1 MRSLVASLALVAASV
16 IGLPAHAQDKPR
28 SLEGTWELVAAR
40 NVPADP
46 NFSLAKTRQIKIIT
60 KTHFA
65 FLSQDR
71 LPAKPT
77 AAQLAA
83 AAKSFNAGG
92 GTYKLEG
99 DAYTEH
105 IEFFVVP
112 KFVGASITFKV
123 KWEGDEWI
131 QTGTLPL
138 KALGLSDQDVQIE
151 ERYRRVK

>member
-1 MRSLVASLALVAASV
+1 MRPLALSLVIVAAAAM
-16 IGLPAHAQDKPR
+16 GLPAHAQDMAK
-28 SLEGTWELVAAR
+28 SLEGTWELVAVK
-40 NVPADP
+40 NVPANPD
-46 NFSLAKTRQIKIIT
+46 FSLAKTHQIKIIT

-71 LPAKPT
+71 LPAKPS
-77 AAQLAA
+77 AEALAA
-83 AAKSFNAGG
+83 AAKSFSAGG

-99 DAYTEH
+99 DSYTEH
-105 IEFFVVP
+105 IEFFAVP
-112 KFVGASITFKV
+112 KFVGTSITFKV

-138 KALGLSDQDVQIE
+138 KALGLNDKDVQIE

>member
-1 MRSLVASLALVAASV
+1 LVAA
-16 IGLPAHAQDKPR
+16 K
-28 SLEGTWELVAAR
+28 

-46 NFSLAKTRQIKIIT
+46 DFSLAKTRQIKIIT

-65 FLSQDR
+65 FFSQDR
-71 LPAKPT
+71 LPAKPS

-83 AAKSFNAGG
+83 AAKSFSAGG

-99 DAYTEH
+99 DSYTEH

-112 KFVGASITFKV
+112 KFTGTSITFKV
-123 KWEGDEWI
+123 KWEGEEWI

-138 KALGLSDQDVQIE
+138 KALGLSDHDVQIE
-151 ERYRRVK
+151 ERYRRIK

>member
-1 MRSLVASLALVAASV
+1 MRSLAVSLAIVAVSIV
-16 IGLPAHAQDKPR
+16 GLPAHAQDKAK
-28 SLEGTWELVAAR
+28 SLEGAWELVAAR

-46 NFSLAKTRQIKIIT
+46 DFSLKKTRQIKIIT

-71 LPAKPT
+71 LPAKPS
-77 AAQLAA
+77 AAELAA
-83 AAKSFNAGG
+83 AAKSYSAGG

-105 IEFFVVP
+105 IEFFAVP
-112 KFVGASITFKV
+112 KFVGTSITFKV

-138 KALGLSDQDVQIE
+138 KALGLSDHDVQIE
-151 ERYRRVK
+151 ERYRRVQ